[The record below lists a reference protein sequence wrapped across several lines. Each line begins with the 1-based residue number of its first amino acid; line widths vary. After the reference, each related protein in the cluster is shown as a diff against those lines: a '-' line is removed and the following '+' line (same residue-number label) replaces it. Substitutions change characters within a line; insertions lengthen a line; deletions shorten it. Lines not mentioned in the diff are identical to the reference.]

1 MKKGYFYWMVLL
13 LVAEPSFAGITD
25 IFKDANGKTNWQI
38 LANWTSG
45 TLIIL
50 LSIVAVSL
58 FVARRNAYR
67 ANLELSAIRR
77 NLELRVRERTA
88 TLDQSNRL
96 LKESNQK
103 LASEVESHIET
114 TEKLAA
120 SEAYTRDIL
129 TSMPLMLIGL
139 DSGGRVT
146 QWNRRIE
153 EVSGISAE
161 QAIGKTLWEA
171 YPTVTIAP
179 EQIQQALSRNTP
191 IHFRQ
196 SLRSLSHYDITIY
209 PLKGQAT
216 PGVVV
221 LVDDVTKQT
230 TAENMLIHNDKMS
243 FMGELASTMAH
254 DINVPLQAVLL
265 DLKSF
270 QRVLSEDSAEGQAER
285 LHRIVSDMSQKGD
298 QVAAIIRNLLS
309 FARGRQHEKQAA
321 DMVEVMNST
330 LRIASEMITDQ
341 QGLRFDDITIERHF
355 SDQLPAAPCYVTE
368 LQQVLLSLL
377 RHCMLAL
384 AEGTREAPTIKILL
398 TECYD
403 SLWIKVQHNGKGLT
417 SEEQMY
423 LFEPFFSQATPET
436 SYDAGERLSFPYY
449 IITEQHQGHMAVT
462 SDVAVGTTFHIQLP
476 LES

>member
-1 MKKGYFYWMVLL
+1 M
-13 LVAEPSFAGITD
+13 
-25 IFKDANGKTNWQI
+25 
-38 LANWTSG
+38 
-45 TLIIL
+45 
-50 LSIVAVSL
+50 
-58 FVARRNAYR
+58 
-67 ANLELSAIRR
+67 
-77 NLELRVRERTA
+77 
-88 TLDQSNRL
+88 
-96 LKESNQK
+96 ES
-103 LASEVESHIET
+103 
-114 TEKLAA
+114 
-120 SEAYTRDIL
+120 
-129 TSMPLMLIGL
+129 P
-139 DSGGRVT
+139 
-146 QWNRRIE
+146 IE

>member
-1 MKKGYFYWMVLL
+1 MRKNYFFWAFVMLMSQ
-13 LVAEPSFAGITD
+13 PSYAGITD
-25 IFKDANGKTNWQI
+25 IFKDENGKTNWQI
-38 LANWTSG
+38 LANWSSG

-58 FVARRNAYR
+58 FIARRNAYR
-67 ANLELSAIRR
+67 ANQELNAIRR

-103 LASEVESHIET
+103 LAAEVESHIET

-120 SEAYTRDIL
+120 SESYTRDIL

-139 DSGGRVT
+139 DSAGRVT

-153 EVSGISAE
+153 EVSGITAE

-209 PLKGQAT
+209 PLKGQST

-309 FARGRQHEKQAA
+309 FARGRQHEKQSA

-330 LRIASEMITDQ
+330 LRIASEMISDQ
-341 QGLRFDDITIERHF
+341 QGLQFDDITIERHF
-355 SDQLPAAPCYVTE
+355 SDQLPATPCYVTE

-417 SEEQMY
+417 NEEQMY
-423 LFEPFFSQATPET
+423 LFEPFFSQATPQT

-476 LES
+476 LEN